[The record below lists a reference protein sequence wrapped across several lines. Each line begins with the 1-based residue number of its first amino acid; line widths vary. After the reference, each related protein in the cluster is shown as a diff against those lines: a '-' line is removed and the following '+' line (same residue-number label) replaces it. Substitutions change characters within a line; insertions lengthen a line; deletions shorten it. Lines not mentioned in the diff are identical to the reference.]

1 MTVVGCYFCF
11 SFFGWLWFILNGLQG
26 ARVSQQQ
33 LQFSLEMMDLSLVL
47 TSDIVFDSHLNK
59 HSEYSIQLVEL
70 LDNLKSAR
78 LFEFHLHF
86 ELED

>member
-1 MTVVGCYFCF
+1 
-11 SFFGWLWFILNGLQG
+11 
-26 ARVSQQQ
+26 
-33 LQFSLEMMDLSLVL
+33 MMDLSLVL